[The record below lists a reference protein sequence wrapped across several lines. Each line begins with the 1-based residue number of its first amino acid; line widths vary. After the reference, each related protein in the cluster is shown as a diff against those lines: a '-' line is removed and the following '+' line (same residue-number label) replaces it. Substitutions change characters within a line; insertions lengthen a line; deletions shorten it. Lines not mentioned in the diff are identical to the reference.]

1 MLTERNPAHNL
12 LSHARPQSRSR
23 KLNVHHRRF
32 FMRSTRCLILFAFVV
47 VALAGFSLGCA
58 DQVTA
63 PETRLVPAA
72 KPVDSGGSAGNFE
85 RRYLSNAID
94 AEELILEMAQICVQ
108 KESLHAE
115 LMTFC
120 QETATQASHDLT
132 LMQSWLSAWYDIDH
146 SPSLRGPDQRLLSE
160 LGSLEGA
167 DFEAAYLEAM
177 VKEYTTS
184 VRVEQHCYARAST
197 TALIDFCFNMQL
209 AQSNDIDQMK
219 SWLCNWH
226 GVCR

>member
-1 MLTERNPAHNL
+1 
-12 LSHARPQSRSR
+12 
-23 KLNVHHRRF
+23 
-32 FMRSTRCLILFAFVV
+32 MRSIYRVFLFGFAV

-72 KPVDSGGSAGNFE
+72 KPVDSGGAGNFE
-85 RRYLSNAID
+85 KRYLAKAID
-94 AEELILEMAQICVQ
+94 AEGLILGMAQICMA
-108 KESLHAE
+108 KEGLHPE

-120 QETATQASHDLT
+120 QETATQASHDLS
-132 LMQSWLSAWYDIDH
+132 LMQSWLSTWYAVDH
-146 SPSLRGPDQRLLSE
+146 SPSLSGPDQRVLSN
-160 LGSLEGA
+160 LGSLDGA
-167 DFEAAYLEAM
+167 DFETAYLEAM

-209 AQSNDIDQMK
+209 AQSNDIDQMN
-219 SWLCNWH
+219 SWLCNWS